1 MFSATG
7 NLNPFFNSII
17 QSRDSY
23 QGELKIMRRLEC
35 RRALMTGGTTGIG
48 LATAQEFAKEGARV
62 AVTGNNPGTL
72 DAARNQL
79 RTDVLTFPSDAS
91 GITGQR
97 ASAEALRNAFGAWM
111 CSGIAD

>member
-1 MFSATG
+1 
-7 NLNPFFNSII
+7 
-17 QSRDSY
+17 
-23 QGELKIMRRLEC
+23 MRRLEC
-35 RRALMTGGTTGIG
+35 KQALIRGGTTGIG

-62 AVTGNNPGTL
+62 EVTGKNPGTL
-72 DAARNQL
+72 DAARKQL

-91 GITGQR
+91 GVPGQR